1 VQRRPGLHSG
11 AAKQDSERIL
21 IWAYFILTTNHCLR
35 YVKFLIIEA
44 KTVCLKMIENNYLQ
58 EEILNG
64 NNRV

>member
-1 VQRRPGLHSG
+1 MQRRPGLHFG
-11 AAKQDSERIL
+11 AAKQNPERIL
-21 IWAYFILTTNHCLR
+21 IQAYFILTTNHCLR
-35 YVKFLIIEA
+35 YVKFLIIEG